1 MLEEL
6 IKQLDN
12 RGLLIFQVLLGKRAM
27 ELLEV
32 ENTSPQPL
40 KTLLHV

>member
-12 RGLLIFQVLLGKRAM
+12 RGLLILQVLLGKRAM
-27 ELLEV
+27 EILES
-32 ENTSPQPL
+32 ENTSPQIK